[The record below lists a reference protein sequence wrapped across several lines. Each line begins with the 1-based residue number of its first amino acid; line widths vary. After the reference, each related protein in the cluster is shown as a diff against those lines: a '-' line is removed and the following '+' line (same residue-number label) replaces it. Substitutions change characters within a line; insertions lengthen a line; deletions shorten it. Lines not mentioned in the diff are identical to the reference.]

1 MKLLIYIGAA
11 LLIIVLPFV
20 FFVIGTI
27 TISGILACLGTAMG
41 HNSFINCFHG
51 ILDFG
56 LVSIIMIFI
65 TIMVTF
71 YYFNQDEE

>member
-1 MKLLIYIGAA
+1 
-11 LLIIVLPFV
+11 
-20 FFVIGTI
+20 
-27 TISGILACLGTAMG
+27 MG

-56 LVSIIMIFI
+56 LVTIIMVFI

-71 YYFNQDEE
+71 FYFNQDEE